1 MTDFIF
7 TGDDARDLFIAC
19 CITLMFAL
27 GIFWV
32 LAYDSA
38 NLTRRP
44 LVVVHPPNG
53 YYADQEIRNGKVHIW
68 IFRQRYEPPE
78 TE

>member
-7 TGDDARDLFIAC
+7 TGDDARDLFIAI
-19 CITLMFAL
+19 CITLTFAL

-44 LVVVHPPNG
+44 IVVVHPPNG
-53 YYADQEIRNGKVHIW
+53 YYTDKEIGSDGKVHIW
-68 IFRQRYEPPE
+68 IYRKKYEPPQ
-78 TE
+78 